1 MKYPWDES
9 RWLFSHGGLADQ
21 KNPCQSQ
28 RSLRSPACS
37 MCVTLLLSCSFSLVL
52 AHIYSISTDGI
63 WLHLIHSSLWW
74 RAVITLLKM
83 GTIVMLP
90 CCSQVD
96 TPQTHSLSLEKHSP
110 FPANLTANKLQSQP
124 LPIMPD
130 GCLVHHWWSHHC
142 WLEGLWSGVDSWDWQ
157 ACGNKLE
164 F

>member
-1 MKYPWDES
+1 
-9 RWLFSHGGLADQ
+9 
-21 KNPCQSQ
+21 
-28 RSLRSPACS
+28 
-37 MCVTLLLSCSFSLVL
+37 MCLLLFVSLVL
-52 AHIYSISTDGI
+52 AHIYPISTDGI

-96 TPQTHSLSLEKHSP
+96 TPQTPRLSLEKHSL

-124 LPIMPD
+124 LPMMPD
-130 GCLVHHWWSHHC
+130 GCLVHHRWSQHC
-142 WLEGLWSGVDSWDWQ
+142 WLEGFGQVWTHGIDRPAGINWNFNSNRPPVCSWWGMLQVWMCVWMRCNYLHDRR
-157 ACGNKLE
+157 LPHYLSI